1 MALPLDTT
9 IVLKAF
15 RLGWYLA
22 EVRGRNR
29 PNAPE
34 QDDPGV
40 PGGDHH
46 PLPLRIE
53 RTPIE
58 RRIEAQGVLAELATE
73 FRVDDDGLGGS
84 YGKRVDQDAYRLAQ
98 ARKSAKTA
106 PADLVQLWET
116 LAEVLWDFDAHIQDV
131 LTAASEMQACAYQLG
146 RGLAE
151 TYWALDPFETGR
163 AHGWTFLLGDR
174 RCAELSRLVGRLSA
188 YLNTYTGSAIVGSIE
203 IWKVFARDAVFDK
216 NQDEQVRAA
225 RLAQN
230 RVRDQIRRWYE
241 LIVLGQ
247 DPTTLI
253 RPFDVLGSF
262 RTVKQAIR
270 QFWPQVAAT
279 VIGLGFLV
287 VVLILLGVGA
297 GSDLVK
303 TLGVILAASGLSI
316 GGISGALKNS
326 AQGLLVRLRQDT
338 YTELVTEGVVV
349 QPPAMSKAAM
359 RKAVAQRQLTPVTPI

>member
-1 MALPLDTT
+1 MVLPLDTT
-9 IVLKAF
+9 IVLRAF

-73 FRVDDDGLGGS
+73 FRVDDDGHGGS

-106 PADLVQLWET
+106 PADVAQLWGT
-116 LAEVLWDFDAHIQDV
+116 LAEVLWDFDAHVQDV

-151 TYWALDPFETGR
+151 IYWALDPFDIDR

-216 NQDEQVRAA
+216 DQAEQMRVA

-230 RVRDQIRRWYE
+230 TVREQIRRWYE

-253 RPFDVLGSF
+253 RPFGVLGSF
-262 RTVKQAIR
+262 RMVRQAVR
-270 QFWPQVAAT
+270 QFWP
-279 VIGLGFLV
+279 
-287 VVLILLGVGA
+287 
-297 GSDLVK
+297 
-303 TLGVILAASGLSI
+303 
-316 GGISGALKNS
+316 
-326 AQGLLVRLRQDT
+326 GLLVRLRQDT
-338 YTELVTEGVVV
+338 YTELVTEDVVV
-349 QPPAMSKAAM
+349 GPPAMSKAAM
-359 RKAVAQRQLTPVTPI
+359 RKAVAQRQLTPVTSI